1 MYRVEQPTDA
11 NYRSSF
17 TFRAVVPAQ
26 SLSENANIFQI
37 ANGDLLLRSSALTD
51 NITMTGGKAETFTQK
66 LPVYIHRVRIK
77 AGTFLMGDDAGNSN
91 EKPVHSVTLAKD
103 FYMGKYQV
111 TRAQYAAFLN
121 AVGVAGVTI
130 DNLARHNVSGY
141 GEQNLFTVNQW
152 GWTPRYN
159 TETNQWEAS
168 GDQPMIYVTWF
179 GAKAYADWIGGSLPT
194 EAQWE
199 YACRAGTT
207 TAYSFG
213 DNESL
218 LSG

>member
-1 MYRVEQPTDA
+1 M
-11 NYRSSF
+11 
-17 TFRAVVPAQ
+17 
-26 SLSENANIFQI
+26 
-37 ANGDLLLRSSALTD
+37 
-51 NITMTGGKAETFTQK
+51 
-66 LPVYIHRVRIK
+66 
-77 AGTFLMGDDAGNSN
+77 
-91 EKPVHSVTLAKD
+91 
-103 FYMGKYQV
+103 
-111 TRAQYAAFLN
+111 
-121 AVGVAGVTI
+121 
-130 DNLARHNVSGY
+130 
-141 GEQNLFTVNQW
+141 NQW

-218 LSG
+218 LGGYA